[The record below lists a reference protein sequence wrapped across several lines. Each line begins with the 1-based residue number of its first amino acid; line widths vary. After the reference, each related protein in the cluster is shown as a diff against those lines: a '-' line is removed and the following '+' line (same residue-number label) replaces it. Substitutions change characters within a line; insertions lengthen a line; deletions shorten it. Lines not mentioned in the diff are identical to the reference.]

1 MQKVTGPTGI
11 LEILAKSLIRP
22 GAASASLLMALAST
36 SYAAAPVFTS
46 PAAVE
51 ITEDE
56 ALSLTLTASDD
67 DGDPLSFSL
76 PSGQAYP
83 AGLVLSGADLSSDA
97 VSITPAAAD
106 ITEDFTFDISV
117 EVTDGETLVPQ
128 TITVTV
134 RDAEIKVVTDAAG
147 GANSVSASDLN
158 AVESVSGAIV
168 ANEAAY
174 QSAIAGK
181 SATDLDTAA
190 EIQALINTVNSGES
204 VPVFSSDAAFT
215 ITEGDSISHT
225 LVATDSNGDSLT
237 YSLKSGQ
244 TLPANIA
251 VSGDQLSSDAVNTD
265 TSGDAITADT
275 SINVVVEVT
284 DGTNTVEQTIVITVR
299 DAELKAIMDAAGATN
314 GISAVQLNAVEGVSG
329 AIVDNETAYQTAL
342 AGKTS
347 EEVDTPAEIQVLID
361 TVNSDESV
369 PVFTS
374 DAAFTITENDSISH
388 TLVATDSNGDT
399 LTYSLKSGQTLPA
412 NIAVSGDQLSSDAV
426 NTDASGNAI
435 TADASINVV
444 VEVSDGTNTVEQTIV
459 ITVRDAELKAIMDA
473 AGATNGISAVQLNAV
488 EGVSG
493 AIVDNETAYQTALA
507 GKTSE
512 EVDTPAEIQVLIDT
526 VNSDESVPVFTSD
539 AAFTITENDSISHT
553 LVATDSNG
561 DALIYSLQSGQTLPA
576 NIAVSGDQ
584 LSSDAVNTDASGNV
598 ITADTSINVVVEVT
612 DGTNTVEQTIVITVL
627 DAQLKAIMDAAGAAN
642 TVTAV
647 QLNAVEGVS
656 GAIVD
661 NETAYQTA
669 LAGKTSAEVDT
680 PAEIQALINTVNSDE
695 SVPVFSSDAA
705 FTITEGD
712 SISHTLVASDSN
724 GDALTYSLKAGQT
737 LPANIAVSGDQL
749 SSDAV
754 NTDASG
760 NAITADTSINVVVE
774 VTDGTNTV
782 EQTIVVTVLDAELKA
797 IMDAAGAANTVTAVQ
812 LNAVEGVSGAI
823 ADNEAAYQSAIAG
836 KSATE
841 LDTAAEIQA
850 LIDTVNSGESVP
862 VFTSDAAF
870 TITENDSISHTLVA
884 TDSNGDSLTYSLKS
898 GQTLPANIAVS
909 GDQLGSDA
917 VNTDASGNAITADTS
932 INVVV
937 EVTDGT
943 NTVEQTIVVTVLD
956 AELKAIMDAA
966 GAANT
971 VTAVQLNAVEGV
983 SGAIVDN
990 EAAYQ
995 SAIAGKSATEL
1006 DTAAE
1011 IQALIDTVNSDESV
1025 PVFSSDAAFTITE
1038 GDSISHTL
1046 VATDSNGD
1054 SLTYSL
1060 KSGQTLPANI
1070 SVSGDQLSSDAVN
1083 TDASGNAVTADISIN
1098 VVVEV
1103 TDGTNTVEQTIVVT
1117 VLDAELKVIMDA
1129 AGTTNTITVA
1139 QLNAVEGVSG
1149 AIADNEAAY
1158 QTALA
1163 GKTSEEVD
1171 TAAEIQALIDTV
1183 NSGESVPVFTSDAA
1197 FTITENDSISHTLV
1211 ATDSNGDTLTYS
1223 FKAGQTLPANIA
1235 VSGDQLSSD
1244 ALITD
1249 AAGDAITADIVIS
1262 VVVEVT
1268 DGASTVE
1275 QTITVTVLD
1284 LELKT
1289 VSDAA
1294 GTENLLTA
1302 TQLNSVEG
1310 VSGALEENE
1319 TAYQAAI
1326 AALAPEDFDTPA
1338 KIQGLV
1344 DSVNSGESIPEFTS
1358 ATSLVIVEGES
1369 FSLQLS
1375 ATDSAGDSLVF
1386 SLQEG
1391 QVLPAGITLSGNTL
1405 SSGLLTE
1412 VPDGQPVTD
1421 DISFDVVVEV
1431 TDGTNVVA
1439 QTITVTV
1446 RDKEIKVIR
1455 EVAGAA
1461 NTITA
1466 AQLNA
1471 VAGME
1476 GRAIT
1481 DNESAY
1487 RSAIAS
1493 RSSVDLDTSEEI
1505 IAMVEAVNSARSIPE
1520 FTSGDAFTLIEG
1532 ESASF
1537 TLTAT
1542 DDNGDELTYRLK
1554 DDQVLPANFRVSG
1567 DLLESDSVL
1576 TDEFGVAITS
1586 DIAFDVI
1593 VEVSDGVNTVEDV
1606 ITVTVRDAEIY
1617 AISSVAGDPANGV
1630 TVTQL
1635 NAVEGMESSAIAGNQ
1650 LAYQAAVG
1658 EASPEE
1664 LDSAAEI
1671 IALVAGVNTAESV
1684 PEFVSTDT
1692 LTITENDSVSLLLE
1706 AQDANGDSLTYSLKA
1721 GQSLPASFR
1730 VENQRLISDAVTTDA
1745 AGEPITV
1752 DVSFAVIVEVTDGV
1766 NTVEQTITVTALDA
1780 QLKTVMDAAGAS
1792 NTITASQLNAVEG
1805 VSGALE
1811 ENNSKYQAVIAR
1823 LTAEDLNT
1831 AAEIQAVVHSVNSVP
1846 VITSS
1851 AQIRVVEDSSLIF
1864 DLTATDA
1871 AGDALTFSIPE
1882 QPRPGWVRL
1891 IAGSPQSLIG
1901 SPSDSDVGQ
1910 FSLIVEVSDG
1920 FGNIVSQT
1928 ISIRV
1933 LDKEI
1938 NKISEA
1944 AGGENVITADDLN
1957 AVEGIDSAIA
1967 ARQAQYRDAIS
1978 ALQPA
1983 DLDSFD
1989 EISALVN
1996 SVNSDPEFTSVA
2008 AFSVIEGDD
2017 LGFTVIAIDDAGDRL
2032 TLSLVEDNS
2041 NAGFVT
2047 LTQTMDAEGEA
2058 RASLSGAPADVEV
2071 GSFTVRV
2078 QAGDAYGNTETQLI
2092 TVTVQDAE
2100 IHTVASAAGEAN
2112 SIGAADLNAVEG
2124 VSGAVPENNTK
2135 YQAAI
2140 ARLSYEELD
2149 TPAEIQ
2155 SLVDRVNTEPVITSP
2170 DSAFA
2175 IEQESFS
2182 FVFEGTDAEGNDL
2195 TFTLVS
2201 GLPAWLSFDGTATLS
2216 GVPQAEDIGF
2226 VTLEVSATDGVNVL
2240 DQQLAIEVID
2250 AEIYRIRAV
2259 AGETEPGYL
2268 VTAADLNSVDGVSG
2282 AIEAKEGQYQQLI
2295 AGLTEAELDTP
2306 EEIQQLVNSVNSEP
2320 EYTGDP
2326 AVTVVE
2332 AQALSFPLQATDSAD
2347 DDVHFA
2353 IVSAPAW
2360 VRMGEGYVLGGT
2372 PANADVGVAQVTVR
2386 MSDDYLNASDVV
2398 LSITVVDKEIYR
2410 ISSAAGDEDN
2420 TVTAA
2425 NLNAVEGVTGAIQE
2439 LNAQYQAAIA
2449 QLTADDLDTAAEI
2462 QSLVNSV
2469 NYAPEFVAPT
2479 EITLVEGDAIRSL
2492 LEGTDQSGDDVYFS
2506 IVAGQD
2512 LPDANLQIVEEMGA
2526 VYLVSEAVNEDQYGN
2541 AVTADTSFVVTVEV
2555 DDGIYG
2561 NQVQADILVT
2571 LLDREIFTISSA
2583 VGDSTAAQALTVA
2596 DFQSVAGLANVYPEN
2611 IAAYQSAVLNA
2622 VSAADLAEIQSLVD
2636 AVNINFSITSAGV
2649 TYIARTGGGEVTF
2662 SLTGKDSRGYDLS
2675 FAMASDWTL
2684 DWIYV
2689 DGNGRLAVNPQVG
2702 EPVVVNLVAT
2712 DGVYE
2717 VAFTVTLVVSEPGRL
2732 VVNGTEVEGQ
2742 TLIAAVDDPDGIS
2755 GEISYSWRVDGY
2767 SISSSATLTL
2777 GSAEVGQTVNLK
2789 VTYTDDAGDYQ
2800 QLTYSTGVVVSR
2812 RAYSQELIDDFFSG
2826 VPAQEPT
2833 PQDYINIGVTLVSEA
2848 TLTRI
2853 VSILNYAVLQQSDIA
2868 DIDTTEEIEAL
2879 IEVIMAGQ
2887 DYDNDGLPNHV
2898 EGTLDEDDDGVP
2910 DERDEYDIDTDRDGV
2925 ADWRDLDSDHDGMTD
2940 GLELFGYLGLER
2952 ADTDGDGID
2961 DWFDA
2966 TPEGGFELAEGVID
2980 ELPLDGVDDRLD
2992 TLAELVVAYPGLDKD
3007 SDGLVNWRD
3016 LDADNDGIIDL
3027 IEAGFRDLDEN
3038 GKRDPQDTSIS
3049 SLLDLPDSGTTY
3061 AVWTGT
3067 AVTGTDSDGDGI
3079 LDAFDNLD
3087 GYGLQSNGAFD
3098 QAPDNDNDGVPDD
3111 RDVSVNE
3118 GVDVRTGSGGGSMGS
3133 ILLAGLAV
3141 LLMGLRG
3148 RSFRSLLM
3156 AGMLMGAVQ
3165 SSHAALNIGGAVGF
3179 SWLTP
3184 EIVNDDLEL
3193 DRRLGIGGQ
3202 ISLGYRLNE
3211 QFGVLATA
3219 TELGQARVNGAPFQY
3234 SSFGTY
3240 VEYHPREVRKG
3251 LWGLVTRFGMN
3262 RLRNVSGGDGL
3273 NIEGSTNYRA
3283 SFAVG
3288 AKYTVKYNERV
3299 EFLLTHYAPD
3309 AQMFTLGYV
3318 VSFF

>member
-51 ITEDE
+51 INEDE

-83 AGLVLSGADLSSDA
+83 AGLALSGADLSSDA
-97 VSITPAAAD
+97 VSITSAAAD
-106 ITEDFTFDISV
+106 ITEDFTFDVSV

-147 GANSVSASDLN
+147 GANTVSASD
-158 AVESVSGAIV
+158 
-168 ANEAAY
+168 
-174 QSAIAGK
+174 
-181 SATDLDTAA
+181 
-190 EIQALINTVNSGES
+190 
-204 VPVFSSDAAFT
+204 
-215 ITEGDSISHT
+215 
-225 LVATDSNGDSLT
+225 
-237 YSLKSGQ
+237 
-244 TLPANIA
+244 
-251 VSGDQLSSDAVNTD
+251 
-265 TSGDAITADT
+265 
-275 SINVVVEVT
+275 
-284 DGTNTVEQTIVITVR
+284 
-299 DAELKAIMDAAGATN
+299 
-314 GISAVQLNAVEGVSG
+314 LNAVEGVSG
-329 AIVDNETAYQTAL
+329 AIADNETAYQTAL

-347 EEVDTPAEIQVLID
+347 EEVDTP
-361 TVNSDESV
+361 
-369 PVFTS
+369 
-374 DAAFTITENDSISH
+374 
-388 TLVATDSNGDT
+388 
-399 LTYSLKSGQTLPA
+399 
-412 NIAVSGDQLSSDAV
+412 
-426 NTDASGNAI
+426 
-435 TADASINVV
+435 
-444 VEVSDGTNTVEQTIV
+444 
-459 ITVRDAELKAIMDA
+459 
-473 AGATNGISAVQLNAV
+473 
-488 EGVSG
+488 
-493 AIVDNETAYQTALA
+493 
-507 GKTSE
+507 
-512 EVDTPAEIQVLIDT
+512 
-526 VNSDESVPVFTSD
+526 
-539 AAFTITENDSISHT
+539 
-553 LVATDSNG
+553 
-561 DALIYSLQSGQTLPA
+561 
-576 NIAVSGDQ
+576 
-584 LSSDAVNTDASGNV
+584 
-598 ITADTSINVVVEVT
+598 
-612 DGTNTVEQTIVITVL
+612 
-627 DAQLKAIMDAAGAAN
+627 
-642 TVTAV
+642 
-647 QLNAVEGVS
+647 
-656 GAIVD
+656 
-661 NETAYQTA
+661 
-669 LAGKTSAEVDT
+669 
-680 PAEIQALINTVNSDE
+680 
-695 SVPVFSSDAA
+695 
-705 FTITEGD
+705 
-712 SISHTLVASDSN
+712 
-724 GDALTYSLKAGQT
+724 
-737 LPANIAVSGDQL
+737 
-749 SSDAV
+749 
-754 NTDASG
+754 
-760 NAITADTSINVVVE
+760 
-774 VTDGTNTV
+774 
-782 EQTIVVTVLDAELKA
+782 
-797 IMDAAGAANTVTAVQ
+797 
-812 LNAVEGVSGAI
+812 
-823 ADNEAAYQSAIAG
+823 
-836 KSATE
+836 
-841 LDTAAEIQA
+841 
-850 LIDTVNSGESVP
+850 
-862 VFTSDAAF
+862 
-870 TITENDSISHTLVA
+870 
-884 TDSNGDSLTYSLKS
+884 
-898 GQTLPANIAVS
+898 
-909 GDQLGSDA
+909 
-917 VNTDASGNAITADTS
+917 
-932 INVVV
+932 
-937 EVTDGT
+937 
-943 NTVEQTIVVTVLD
+943 
-956 AELKAIMDAA
+956 
-966 GAANT
+966 
-971 VTAVQLNAVEGV
+971 
-983 SGAIVDN
+983 
-990 EAAYQ
+990 
-995 SAIAGKSATEL
+995 
-1006 DTAAE
+1006 AE

-1060 KSGQTLPANI
+1060 QSGQTLPANI
-1070 SVSGDQLSSDAVN
+1070 AVSGDQLSSDAVN
-1083 TDASGNAVTADISIN
+1083 TDASGDAITADISINVVVEVTDGTNTVEQTIVITVLDAELKAIMDAAGAANTVTAVQLNAVEGVSGAIADNETAYQSAIAGKSAIDLDTAAEIQVLIDTVNSGESVPVFSSDAAFTITEGDSISHTLVASDSNGDTLTYSLQPGQTLPANIAVSGDQLSSDAVSTDASGNVITADTSIN

-1117 VLDAELKVIMDA
+1117 VLDAELKAIMDA
-1129 AGTTNTITVA
+1129 AGAANTVTTV
-1139 QLNAVEGVSG
+1139 QLNAVEGVAG

-1171 TAAEIQALIDTV
+1171 TPAEIQALVDEV
-1183 NSGESVPVFTSDAA
+1183 NTGESVPEFTSA
-1197 FTITENDSISHTLV
+1197 
-1211 ATDSNGDTLTYS
+1211 DTLTLTEGES
-1223 FKAGQTLPANIA
+1223 ISLSLTATDANDDELTFSLQSGQTLPANIS

-1302 TQLNSVEG
+1302 AQLNSVEG

-1326 AALAPEDFDTPA
+1326 AVLAPEDFDTPA

-1358 ATSLVIVEGES
+1358 AASLVIVEGES

-1466 AQLNA
+1466 VQLNA

-1487 RSAIAS
+1487 RAAIAS
-1493 RSSVDLDTSEEI
+1493 RSSGDLDTSEEI

-1684 PEFVSTDT
+1684 PEFVSTDA

-1706 AQDANGDSLTYSLKA
+1706 AQDANGDSLTFSLKA
-1721 GQSLPASFR
+1721 GQSLPANFR

-1752 DVSFAVIVEVTDGV
+1752 DVSFSVIVEVTDGV

-1805 VSGALE
+1805 VSGAIE

-1831 AAEIQAVVHSVNSVP
+1831 AAEIQAVVNSVNSVP

-1871 AGDALTFSIPE
+1871 AGDELTFSIPE

-1957 AVEGIDSAIA
+1957 AVEGIDNAIA

-2182 FVFEGTDAEGNDL
+2182 FVFEGTDAQGNDL
-2195 TFTLVS
+2195 TFTVVS
-2201 GLPAWLSFDGTATLS
+2201 GLPAWLSFDGTVTLS

-2226 VTLEVSATDGVNVL
+2226 VTLEVSATDGVNTL

-2332 AQALSFPLQATDSAD
+2332 AQTLSFPLQATDSAD

-2420 TVTAA
+2420 TITAA

-2479 EITLVEGDAIRSL
+2479 EITLVEGDAIHSL

-2583 VGDSTAAQALTVA
+2583 VGDSTAAEVLTVA

-2898 EGTLDEDDDGVP
+2898 EGTLDEDDDGIP
-2910 DERDEYDIDTDRDGV
+2910 DERDEYDIDADRDGV

-2966 TPEGGFELAEGVID
+2966 TPEGGFELAEGAID